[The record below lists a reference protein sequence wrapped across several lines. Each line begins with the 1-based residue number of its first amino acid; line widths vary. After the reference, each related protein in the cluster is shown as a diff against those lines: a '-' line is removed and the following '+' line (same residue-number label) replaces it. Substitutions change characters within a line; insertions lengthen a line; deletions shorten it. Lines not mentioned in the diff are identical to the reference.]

1 MKRGLQ
7 LLLMLFLITSVLT
20 GCMYPNEKLAKN
32 QIPYEDQIQAVQVAV
47 DKYKV
52 DNGGLLPIKTKSEDT
67 PIYQKY
73 PIDFKKIAPKY
84 LAEPPGNAF
93 ESGGV
98 FQYVLI
104 DAETDPKVKI
114 FDLRIA
120 ETIREIN
127 FRIKSKQYPPFK
139 EQISNQVFSLDF
151 QKMGYKEEPVVI
163 SPYSGLPLPF
173 VVTGNAEIY
182 VDYRTDLARAIQEEK
197 LELKPGEDIRE
208 ILVHDSAFV
217 PAYSLPYTIDEKTN
231 EPIFLE
237 N

>member
-1 MKRGLQ
+1 M
-7 LLLMLFLITSVLT
+7 LLLFIIISILT
-20 GCMYPNEKLAKN
+20 GCMYPKENLAKN
-32 QIPYEDQIQAVQVAV
+32 QVPYEDQIQAVQIAV
-47 DKYKV
+47 DKYKE
-52 DNGGLLPIKTKSEDT
+52 DNGGLLPIKTKSATT

-73 PIDFKKIAPKY
+73 PLDFKKIAPKY

-98 FQYVLI
+98 FQYVLV
-104 DAETDPKVKI
+104 DVETDPKVKI

-127 FRIKSKQYPPFK
+127 FRIKSKQYPPYK
-139 EQISNQVFSLDF
+139 EQIANHVFALDF
-151 QKMGYKEEPVVI
+151 QKMGYKEDPVVV

-173 VVTGNAEIY
+173 VVTGDAQVY
-182 VDYRTDLARAIQEEK
+182 VDYRTDLARAINTEK
-197 LELKPGEDIRE
+197 LDYKAGDDIRD
-208 ILVHDSAFV
+208 ILVVNSAFV
-217 PAYSLPYTIDEKTN
+217 PAYSLPYTFDEKTN